1 MPHKRWIVAGLLLA
15 VTMINYTDRMTLG
28 VLVGEVRRDLV
39 LNETDY
45 AHIVSIFMFAYA
57 VMYAGSG
64 YVVDRLGARRGLAV
78 FVFGWSISQ
87 MLHGLA
93 HGKWSL
99 ATYRFLLGIT
109 EPGNFPAAT
118 KAIREWFP
126 VEQRAIGVGIFNAGS
141 SLGAAVASPVAAFV
155 ALRFGW
161 RAAFVFTGSIGLA
174 WLALWLLIYRSPAAE
189 GSGARED
196 GAATKE
202 PEAAPRVDWRRV
214 LASRRCLVVMLAR
227 FFSDPVIYFVIFWL
241 PSYLQKERGFDL
253 AMVGKYGWVPYVFG
267 DFGYILGGWL
277 SGRLMRAGKPL
288 GTARKLA
295 MTVGAALL
303 PAAIF
308 APMVPSAAM
317 AIAATSF
324 VVFGHAIW
332 IANLLTLP
340 ADLFPSHEVGTA
352 AGLSGMAGSIGGVLA
367 NLGTGWVVTNFT
379 YTPIFL
385 LAGAMHPLSIFLVW
399 KLLPNREFPA
409 MQKA

>member
-1 MPHKRWIVAGLLLA
+1 
-15 VTMINYTDRMTLG
+15 
-28 VLVGEVRRDLV
+28 
-39 LNETDY
+39 
-45 AHIVSIFMFAYA
+45 
-57 VMYAGSG
+57 
-64 YVVDRLGARRGLAV
+64 
-78 FVFGWSISQ
+78 
-87 MLHGLA
+87 
-93 HGKWSL
+93 
-99 ATYRFLLGIT
+99 
-109 EPGNFPAAT
+109 
-118 KAIREWFP
+118 
-126 VEQRAIGVGIFNAGS
+126 
-141 SLGAAVASPVAAFV
+141 
-155 ALRFGW
+155 
-161 RAAFVFTGSIGLA
+161 LA